1 MTRVGDFLIPDNDEC
16 ILLDDSGCDQS
27 IVNIK
32 SFKVMTHTGIYFN
45 LGGAM
50 QEFASTRPLE
60 VVNDAYKLVH
70 LHNGPSSNPAHRP
83 KLSLITHAL

>member
-1 MTRVGDFLIPDNDEC
+1 MRARNVTCFGDFLIPDETEC

-32 SFKVMTHTGIYFN
+32 AFRVMTHTGIYFN

-60 VVNDAYKLVH
+60 VGLMMSIH
-70 LHNGPSSNPAHRP
+70 LCTFMMDV
-83 KLSLITHAL
+83 KKF